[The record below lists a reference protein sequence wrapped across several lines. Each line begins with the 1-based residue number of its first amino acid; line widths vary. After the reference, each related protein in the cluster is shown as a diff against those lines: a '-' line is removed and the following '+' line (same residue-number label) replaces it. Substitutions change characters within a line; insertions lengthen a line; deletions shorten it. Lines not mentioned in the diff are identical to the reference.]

1 MKSRKWGKF
10 ILTCVVLLWWLS
22 MLREILAGKYNEG
35 NISRG
40 NIYVA
45 FFCYC
50 CYYFFSAALLCYN
63 QSRHQPFQT
72 VNNNE
77 GLFFPLKRRKP
88 SKVKNKKT
96 ILTPHLCPATPDY
109 VQFILFA
116 LLFLFF
122 FIIISFFFKWSN
134 GLSRVQPDRQL
145 LSTQL
150 CCKSVNNRRARIT
163 VSLIQSCHRD
173 VIYQID
179 YHIIS
184 PRCKH
189 QPFNFRAPICKI
201 IGKAH
206 REKSLAHSIFHCSPP
221 FLHVICTDR
230 MPAQTVGAPVRLTLQ
245 AMGASRC

>member
-77 GLFFPLKRRKP
+77 GLFFPLKRGKP
-88 SKVKNKKT
+88 SKVENKKT
-96 ILTPHLCPATPDY
+96 RLTHICALQHLITCS
-109 VQFILFA
+109 LFF
-116 LLFLFF
+116 LLCFVVFFLFLFF
-122 FIIISFFFKWSN
+122 QMVN
-134 GLSRVQPDRQL
+134 ALTRVQPDSQL

-163 VSLIQSCHRD
+163 VSLI
-173 VIYQID
+173 
-179 YHIIS
+179 
-184 PRCKH
+184 
-189 QPFNFRAPICKI
+189 
-201 IGKAH
+201 
-206 REKSLAHSIFHCSPP
+206 
-221 FLHVICTDR
+221 
-230 MPAQTVGAPVRLTLQ
+230 
-245 AMGASRC
+245 

>member
-88 SKVKNKKT
+88 SKVENKKT
-96 ILTPHLCPATPDY
+96 RLTHICALQHLITCS
-109 VQFILFA
+109 LFF
-116 LLFLFF
+116 LLCFVVFFLFLFF
-122 FIIISFFFKWSN
+122 QMVN
-134 GLSRVQPDRQL
+134 ALTRVQPDSQL

-163 VSLIQSCHRD
+163 VSLI
-173 VIYQID
+173 
-179 YHIIS
+179 
-184 PRCKH
+184 
-189 QPFNFRAPICKI
+189 
-201 IGKAH
+201 
-206 REKSLAHSIFHCSPP
+206 
-221 FLHVICTDR
+221 
-230 MPAQTVGAPVRLTLQ
+230 
-245 AMGASRC
+245 

>member
-88 SKVKNKKT
+88 SKVENKKT
-96 ILTPHLCPATPDY
+96 RLTHICALQHLITCS
-109 VQFILFA
+109 
-116 LLFLFF
+116 LFF
-122 FIIISFFFKWSN
+122 LLCFVFLNYYFFFFKWSN
-134 GLSRVQPDRQL
+134 GLSRVQPDRHL

-150 CCKSVNNRRARIT
+150 CCKSVNNRRARIA
-163 VSLIQSCHRD
+163 VSLI
-173 VIYQID
+173 
-179 YHIIS
+179 
-184 PRCKH
+184 
-189 QPFNFRAPICKI
+189 
-201 IGKAH
+201 
-206 REKSLAHSIFHCSPP
+206 
-221 FLHVICTDR
+221 
-230 MPAQTVGAPVRLTLQ
+230 
-245 AMGASRC
+245 